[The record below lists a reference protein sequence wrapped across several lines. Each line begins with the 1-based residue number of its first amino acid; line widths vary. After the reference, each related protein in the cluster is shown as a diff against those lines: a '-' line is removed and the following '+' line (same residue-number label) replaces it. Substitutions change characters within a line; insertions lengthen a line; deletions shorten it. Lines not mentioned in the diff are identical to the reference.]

1 MRSRSLVVVALAAA
15 AGSLAAATAVPHAV
29 AAPESPAAA
38 AGPTAA
44 GPRDIV
50 LVHGIND
57 SSSAWNSMVVKL
69 KSTGYTD
76 AQIHRFDYPFDHG
89 SRVQGTAADLGTFI
103 DKNVKSA
110 KFDIVAHSMGSLIS
124 RYWMATASGS
134 YRAGDVVKW
143 VSLSGSNHGNQAA
156 GWWGDAAGVYKNF
169 YWDVI
174 PGSDAQRTANNGDSY
189 NWRGETGEQSPTQ
202 FTTLRSGCDD
212 SWFDVP
218 LHVPVQLDKTSLDST
233 SLGGAI
239 NYKVT
244 NTDSTFGGACPTHA
258 GMPGDPAVQQKVV
271 DTLTEE
277 GVGGVYEMKLE
288 SVEMLEA
295 NGDDNTNDDL
305 FGYVR
310 VTSSGGNNGWN
321 LSNVYWRNDYDDTD
335 SSGNRWL
342 NVPNSS
348 FNRGPWTTC
357 GNGRCGID
365 AMIVDEDGHTY
376 VDPDDVVVNGSY
388 VWDQRHQSAG
398 PGSAVVQGLAGK
410 ARVYYNVRVR

>member
-1 MRSRSLVVVALAAA
+1 MPTRSRGLMAVALA
-15 AGSLAAATAVPHAV
+15 AGSLATVAAVPP
-29 AAPESPAAA
+29 APGYRSAET
-38 AGPTAA
+38 GPTAA

-57 SSSAWNSMVVKL
+57 SSSSWNSMVVKL
-69 KSTGYTD
+69 KSSGYTD
-76 AQIHRFDYPFDHG
+76 AQIHRFDYPSNQNSH
-89 SRVQGTAADLGTFI
+89 VKGTAADLGTFI

-110 KFDIVAHSMGSLIS
+110 KFDIVAHSLGSLIS

-134 YRAGDVVKW
+134 YRANDVVNW
-143 VSLSGSNHGNQAA
+143 VSLSGPNHGNQAA

-174 PGSDAQRTANNGDSY
+174 PGSDALRTANNGKSY
-189 NWRGETGEQSPTQ
+189 DWKGETGEQSPTQ
-202 FTTLRSGCDD
+202 FTTLRSGCDA

-244 NTDSTFGGACPTHA
+244 NTDNTFGGACPSHA
-258 GMPGDPAVQQKVV
+258 GMPGDSAVQQKVV

-277 GVGGVYEMKLE
+277 GVGGVYEMSLDK
-288 SVEMLEA
+288 VEMIEA
-295 NGDDNTNDDL
+295 DGDDNTHDDL

-310 VTSSGGNNGWN
+310 VTSSGGANGWN

-376 VDPDDVVVNGSY
+376 LDPDDVVVNGSF
-388 VWDQRHQSAG
+388 VWDQRHQG
-398 PGSAVVQGLAGK
+398 PGSGSAVVQGLAGK
-410 ARVYYNVRVR
+410 ARVYYTVRVR